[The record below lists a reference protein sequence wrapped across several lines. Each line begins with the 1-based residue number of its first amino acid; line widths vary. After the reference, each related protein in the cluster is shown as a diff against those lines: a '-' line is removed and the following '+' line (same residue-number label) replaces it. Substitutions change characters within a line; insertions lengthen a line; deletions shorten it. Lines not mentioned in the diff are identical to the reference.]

1 MQEHKM
7 KLLISFIAGILF
19 GIGLLYSG
27 MANPAVVQSFLDPFG
42 DWNPALLWV
51 MVGALSVS
59 FVGVFIARRRK
70 KTLIGTDLTFP
81 QNSKI
86 NRDLILGGLIFGIGW
101 GLVGICPAPAL
112 LLLARG
118 LWEGVIFVIAMI
130 VGMKLVNFFR

>member
-1 MQEHKM
+1 MR
-7 KLLISFIAGILF
+7 LIIPFIAGIVF

-27 MANPAVVQSFLDPFG
+27 MANPAVVQGFLDPFG

-59 FVGVFIARRRK
+59 FVGVCIARRRK
-70 KTLIGTDLTFP
+70 KTLIGTELTFP

-86 NRDLILGGLIFGIGW
+86 NRDLILGGLIFGAGW

-130 VGMKLVNFFR
+130 VGMKLVNFFK

>member
-1 MQEHKM
+1 MRM
-7 KLLISFIAGILF
+7 ITPFIAGLLF

-27 MANPAVVQSFLDPFG
+27 MANPAIVQGFLDPFG

-59 FVGVFIARRRK
+59 FIGVLIARHRK
-70 KTLIGTDLTFP
+70 KTMLGTELSFP
-81 QNSKI
+81 KNSKI
-86 NRDLILGGLIFGIGW
+86 NRDLILGGLIFGAGW

-118 LWEGVIFVIAMI
+118 LWEGVVFVIAMV
-130 VGMKLVNFFR
+130 VGMKLVNFFK

>member
-1 MQEHKM
+1 MR
-7 KLLISFIAGILF
+7 LLIPFISGILF

-51 MVGALSVS
+51 MVGALSIS
-59 FVGVFIARRRK
+59 FIGVFIARRRK

-81 QNSKI
+81 KNSKI
-86 NRDLILGGLIFGIGW
+86 NRDLILGGLIFGVGW

-118 LWEGVIFVIAMI
+118 LWEGVIFVIAMM
-130 VGMKLVNFFR
+130 VGMKLVNFLK

>member
-1 MQEHKM
+1 MR
-7 KLLISFIAGILF
+7 LIIPFIAGIVF

-27 MANPAVVQSFLDPFG
+27 MANPTVVQGFLDPFG

-59 FVGVFIARRRK
+59 FVGVWIARRRK
-70 KTLIGTDLTFP
+70 KTLIGTELTFP

-86 NRDLILGGLIFGIGW
+86 NRDLILGGLIFGAGW

-130 VGMKLVNFFR
+130 VGMKLVNFFK

>member
-1 MQEHKM
+1 M

>member
-1 MQEHKM
+1 M

-81 QNSKI
+81 KNSKI